1 MSIDWGGSGSGS
13 GSGTGSGSESGTP
26 TIYGAGR
33 EITDGEFCNRGV
45 VLQDQTGTYVL
56 ALSGTYDMWKKYHN
70 DGISAAE
77 LAEQYPQSVKK
88 VDPSNIKDSSSVETL
103 KEGDIYHHSGDG
115 KYYYVDK
122 VNKYD
127 QVPNG
132 SWVPLIQ

>member
-1 MSIDWGGSGSGS
+1 ML
-13 GSGTGSGSESGTP
+13 E
-26 TIYGAGR
+26 
-33 EITDGEFCNRGV
+33 
-45 VLQDQTGTYVL
+45 DQTGIYVL
-56 ALSGTYDMWKKYHN
+56 MTGTYEMWKKYHN
-70 DGISAAE
+70 DGITAE
-77 LAEQYPQSVKK
+77 ALAEQYPAWVKK
-88 VDPSNIKDSSSVETL
+88 VDTSNIKDSSSVETL

>member
-77 LAEQYPQSVKK
+77 LAEQYPDTVKL
-88 VDPSNIKDSSSVETL
+88 VNASDIKDSSSEAL
-103 KEGDIYHHSGDG
+103 QAGDLYYDSDQNTF
-115 KYYYVDK
+115 YYVDK
-122 VNKYD
+122 VNSNESR
-127 QVPNG
+127 PNG
-132 SWVPLIQ
+132 SWVPLMQ